1 LSEKLELMVSSL
13 ELKKQEKYLLLEV
26 ENPILGENKN
36 VKQRRVNFY
45 QRLGA
50 KTMKNIRYLL
60 PKLSDEEAPEMI
72 LMIYPSYKENF
83 IEGDLVKTLIISI
96 YEQFYQQYAHPN
108 LNFLLKNIPDKINL
122 V

>member
-1 LSEKLELMVSSL
+1 
-13 ELKKQEKYLLLEV
+13 
-26 ENPILGENKN
+26 
-36 VKQRRVNFY
+36 
-45 QRLGA
+45 
-50 KTMKNIRYLL
+50 MKNIRYLL